1 MAVRSGSGTITDNE
15 GPKPSSSCQLCSY
28 DGMKIASFIKS
39 LRQQS
44 SRAKIIV
51 LFCGQEGRLRQAVM
65 AVMVY
70 PRW

>member
-28 DGMKIASFIKS
+28 DGMKIASFIMS

-51 LFCGQEGRLRQAVM
+51 LFCG
-65 AVMVY
+65 
-70 PRW
+70 